1 MEVLFR
7 LVKSEN
13 MIYYLCMKKRIISL
27 CVIVLIGVGL
37 FSCATP
43 PPPHSQPT
51 SSVWKISKNGNVLFL
66 GGSVHVLRESDF
78 PFPDEFDR
86 AFSQSSKLILET
98 DLEQLSDESVA
109 LYLMSRTI
117 LPGNQT
123 LRSILDSDTYE
134 LLEAA
139 FMEYG
144 LLPDLFSNLKPSMVV
159 NILTVLQMQKFGF
172 LEQGVDMFYLEK
184 AKLENKSMDYLESI
198 ETQIDLIVS
207 MGDGYENDYV
217 RYSLHDME
225 STESGLEALLEE
237 WKNGGS
243 SLTEESLLEMR
254 EEWPVIYKAMIT
266 DRNAAWVPQIE
277 RHLAS
282 GTTAFVVV
290 GLAHLYG
297 PDGLLRQLR
306 DAGYTVENF

>member
-1 MEVLFR
+1 MDALFR
-7 LVKSEN
+7 LVKSQN
-13 MIYYLCMKKRIISL
+13 MIYYLCMKKRIISF

-43 PPPHSQPT
+43 PPHSQPA
-51 SSVWKISKNGNVLFL
+51 SSVWKISKNGSVLYL
-66 GGSVHVLRESDF
+66 GGSVHILRESDF

-86 AFSQSSKLILET
+86 AFSLSSQLILET
-98 DLEQLSDESVA
+98 DIDQLADENVS
-109 LYLMSRTI
+109 LYLLSQMI

-134 LLEAA
+134 LLSAA
-139 FMEYG
+139 FVEYG
-144 LLPDLFSNLKPSMVV
+144 YLLDPNSNVKPAMLI
-159 NILTVLQMQKFGF
+159 NLLTMLQIQKFGF
-172 LEQGVDMFYLEK
+172 EEQGVDFYYLGM
-184 AKLENKSMDYLESI
+184 AKIENKSLDYLESI
-198 ETQIDLIVS
+198 ETQIDLLVT
-207 MGDGYENDYV
+207 MGDGYENDFV
-217 RYSLHDME
+217 RYSLHDLE
-225 STESGLEALLEE
+225 STESGLEALLDE
-237 WKNGGS
+237 WKSGGS
-243 SLTEESLLEMR
+243 SYTEASLLEMR
-254 EEWPVIYKAMIT
+254 EEWPEIYRTMVK
-266 DRNAAWVPQIE
+266 DRNDAWVPQIE